1 MMSRRISLHD
11 AGIQHQRKERGEPMA
26 KILVVDD
33 SSFMRKVL
41 SDILT
46 KDGHEVVGQAENA
59 EEAVTLYKELKPD
72 LMTFDLVMPEVHG
85 MTYIKAIKDIMAE
98 DKGAKIIIISS
109 LGLQQEIVNE
119 CIQAGARDFII
130 KPFKPPQ
137 VREAVRQA
145 LNGSH

>member
-1 MMSRRISLHD
+1 
-11 AGIQHQRKERGEPMA
+11 MA

-33 SSFMRKVL
+33 SSLMRKVL

-59 EEAVTLYKELKPD
+59 EEAVTSYRELKPD

-98 DKGAKIIIISS
+98 DKEAKIIIISS
-109 LGLQQEIVNE
+109 LGRQQEVVNE
-119 CIQAGARDFII
+119 CIQAGARDVIA
-130 KPFKPPQ
+130 KPFEPLQ
-137 VREAVRQA
+137 VTEAVRQV
-145 LNGSH
+145 LNGNY